1 MVDHRTFDTVVQMMA
16 TRRAAVRSGA
26 AMVLGVSQISQ
37 PAHARCKSVGA
48 KCNER
53 KCCAGARCKRGRC
66 RCKSGRPLW
75 ANVCCRDRFV
85 ETFLG
90 QKVEEGTPLCCPPE
104 RVCPQTG
111 DPFDDDCCA
120 DNAPCIG
127 GQCCCDGCRGTVV
140 CGGTC
145 CPSGSCCN
153 GACCG
158 SGQVCAESS
167 PGVRSCVAAE
177 RNCVSDAQCYPGES
191 CWGNVCCTAERMC
204 REPNGPGLVNPVC
217 CATSHYCDAADV
229 CCPNGGDCST
239 GKKVRIRV

>member
-1 MVDHRTFDTVVQMMA
+1 MLTIAPLPRELVSRGVIVADPTDDLSLTFIADY
-16 TRRAAVRSGA
+16 R
-26 AMVLGVSQISQ
+26 
-37 PAHARCKSVGA
+37 KS
-48 KCNER
+48 
-53 KCCAGARCKRGRC
+53 
-66 RCKSGRPLW
+66 
-75 ANVCCRDRFV
+75 
-85 ETFLG
+85 
-90 QKVEEGTPLCCPPE
+90 
-104 RVCPQTG
+104 
-111 DPFDDDCCA
+111 DDDCCA

-145 CPSGSCCN
+145 CSSGSCCN

-177 RNCVSDAQCYPGES
+177 RNCVSDAQCYPGEI

-239 GKKVRIRV
+239 GRSWHLIHT